1 MKARI
6 VEQIELFSK
15 EELHSLELL
24 PEELEAIE
32 AERVP
37 DFESITFEDI
47 AEDLGAVFEQDS
59 EAVLEALPWLAP
71 RPWWPRPW
79 SVVGPP
85 RPWWPRPWPMVGPPR
100 PWRPHRSGDPTA
112 APMKPQSEIPRK
124 PIYSNRLGG

>member
-37 DFESITFEDI
+37 DLESITFEDI

-71 RPWWPRPW
+71 RPWWTRPW
-79 SVVGPP
+79 SVVAATVAGGGAAASVAASSE
-85 RPWWPRPWPMVGPPR
+85 R
-100 PWRPHRSGDPTA
+100 RPHRRSDEAAVGDTPKTD
-112 APMKPQSEIPRK
+112 
-124 PIYSNRLGG
+124 L